1 MIRKLLISL
10 TLFTN
15 FCVGQDIIPY
25 YQIRDE
31 HTIQEHFTR
40 YISNLVGGIEF
51 QQEWDD
57 KNNIW
62 KSYIP
67 KGLTYEMAANKTL
80 NVECA
85 ELNYSQYYKLYR
97 PELISEKMLDS
108 IFKLGRDIEI
118 ATLNYD
124 SLGRLRTMSRVSKEY
139 RTKEKQDVT
148 INYTNTLSNQHLDI
162 SIKRSSFNFFANY
175 RSIYV
180 GRIIGRPLRLR
191 SEWKLHYDLDSLG
204 IMRNAVSSYEA
215 FANGRVN
222 TKPGTTTY
230 QLEWDNKGRLLRKVQ
245 ESTVDTTST
254 TYETHLKELPFNYEE
269 AEQKYKLLKVPHLK
283 RWIQNFDAS
292 KLSFVE
298 IHAHRNEGT
307 YLMYDDQQPL
317 IFFGSGQ
324 SPYLFIYDIVS
335 DSVQTNKARYQL
347 SKIPDITDSSVYD
360 PNYKSH
366 VTEVRYTQCSIETYN
381 SRPPGLLD
389 AGRAEAGRKIETPLR
404 NGWKLIKYTRGSDGF
419 TRFAIGYPAR
429 VRHDDRY
436 AALLIVDEN
445 NFARYYYKNNK
456 LYKISEQTDLSND

>member
-10 TLFTN
+10 ILFTN
-15 FCVGQDIIPY
+15 FCVGQEIIHY
-25 YQIRDE
+25 SQIRDE

-40 YISNLVGGIEF
+40 YIANLVGSIEY

-57 KNNIW
+57 SSQVW

-85 ELNYSQYYKLYR
+85 ELNYSQYYKLYK
-97 PELISEKMLDS
+97 PELISVKLLDS
-108 IFKLGRDIEI
+108 IFNLGRNIEV

-124 SLGRLRTMSRVSKEY
+124 SLGRLRKMSRISKKY

-148 INYTNTLSNQHLDI
+148 IDYIDTLSNRHLNI
-162 SIKRSSFNFFANY
+162 SIKKSSFNFFANY

-191 SEWKLHYDLDSLG
+191 SEWKLHYVLDSLG
-204 IMRNAVSSYEA
+204 IIRNAVSSYEA

-230 QLEWDNKGRLLRKVQ
+230 QLEWDKKGRLLKKVQ
-245 ESTVDTTST
+245 VSTSDTTTIIHES
-254 TYETHLKELPFNYEE
+254 HLKELPFKYEE
-269 AEQKYKLLKVPHLK
+269 SEQKYELLKVPQIK
-283 RWIQNFDAS
+283 RWVQSFDAS

-307 YLMYDDQQPL
+307 YLMYNNQQPL
-317 IFFGSGQ
+317 IFFGSGET
-324 SPYLFIYDIVS
+324 PYLFIYDVVS
-335 DSVQTNKARYQL
+335 DSMRTDNAKYQL

-360 PNYKSH
+360 PHYKSH
-366 VTEVRYTQCSIETYN
+366 VTEVRYTQCSVETYY
-381 SRPPGLLD
+381 SRPPGLMN
-389 AGRAEAGRKIETPLR
+389 AARAEAARKIETPLQ
-404 NGWKLIKYTRGSDGF
+404 NGWKLIKYTRGSDGY
-419 TRFAIGYPAR
+419 TRFALGYPAR
-429 VRHDDRY
+429 IRHDDFY

-445 NFARYYYKNNK
+445 NFARYYYKNKK
-456 LYKISEQTDLSND
+456 LYKISEQTNLSND